1 MSLAHENLLP
11 ALDRCYVVLTRLR
24 GLAKYHDGISVFNVS
39 PEDLTRMLETLSSLR
54 LLAHNVLLC
63 AGEER
68 RQFAAFSRWL
78 RHEID
83 VRAMDPTSAS
93 AEEIAERDA
102 GVDYSLLLAYVRGAL
117 TQSSL
122 EWFLHT
128 PEPKTGNKDGGR
140 SPPAYEDVKK
150 AVEQQKRGVDA
161 NRATL
166 SLASSCAILTA
177 QVVALFAKITSWQAG
192 SSTMDCGVVL
202 EEERTTSARDM
213 RTIHEVSHHTE
224 STSIK
229 LFCR

>member
-1 MSLAHENLLP
+1 M
-11 ALDRCYVVLTRLR
+11 R
-24 GLAKYHDGISVFNVS
+24 YHDGVSVFNVS

-54 LLAHNVLLC
+54 LLAHNVLLY

-83 VRAMDPTSAS
+83 VHAMDPTSAS

-122 EWFLHT
+122 EWFLNT
-128 PEPKTGNKDGGR
+128 PEPKNGNKEEGR

-150 AVEQQKRGVDA
+150 VVEQQKRGLDA

-166 SLASSCAILTA
+166 SLASSGAILTA

-202 EEERTTSARDM
+202 EDERITSARDM
-213 RTIHEVSHHTE
+213 RTIHEVSHHFKSMKYE
-224 STSIK
+224 SVSLMISNRLYRAPPHSK
-229 LFCR
+229 N